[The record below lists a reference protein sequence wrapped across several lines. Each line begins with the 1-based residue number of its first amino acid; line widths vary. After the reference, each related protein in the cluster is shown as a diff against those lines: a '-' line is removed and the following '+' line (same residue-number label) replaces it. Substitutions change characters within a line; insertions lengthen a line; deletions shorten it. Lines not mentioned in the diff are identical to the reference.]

1 MPKIPTF
8 TTQETITGEV
18 GSVKSNIQMSL
29 NQTISSAL
37 APVTKELVQHQIKQK
52 DFENKTEALRLE
64 NDFIREMQDVYTQA
78 GNLENQDQAQ
88 SLIKNQSNIKIQKF
102 NSLASNKNS
111 QTLFNQYAL
120 SEVQKGIFRTS
131 TAVERNTLIALDT
144 LVAEKKSKLLITGID
159 TEDGFDYNVLQR
171 DLEDLYVTNYK
182 GKISNAVLGKLIS
195 GIPNEIKFLEAD
207 KMISNNPREALEM
220 LKNEKDFVGLN
231 YDSRVQLIEKA
242 KKTLAPMVKKKW
254 ELHTQNIDAGK
265 DVEPFNLDLA
275 AEVLEAPTV
284 NAMIT
289 AETLHRET
297 ADNRKIILTS
307 SNKIVNEVV
316 EGIIDE
322 AKERYTP
329 KEFNEIEGYYN
340 NILEQRNKQL
350 DSDPVQFLITT
361 NDNIESLVMEIDSE
375 TNLERTTALQLE
387 LSNILIKEQNKLGI
401 HSSKQKVMTNS
412 MATNFINNY
421 KLASTEKDT
430 DKQYN
435 MLSALETQY
444 GDLEPQVF
452 AQLMEA
458 GLPQAAKFLSSGF
471 ATPGEAKKILSLDQP
486 EKIEALKNYV
496 NDMGGEGEKFTN
508 MREAIRQDSD
518 FKDLENVIRRNVMS
532 DTGEV
537 SPTMEGI
544 VDFLSIY
551 AANEFYA
558 GDSKTF
564 KEATKNAALMFTKNF
579 EVEDTYYFDLSYKDS
594 ITGKPVSKYKREK
607 IIQMLDVIK
616 SDYLPDFKAVAF
628 KSKRTDV
635 KTSEL
640 TEKMEFQMREH
651 GEWRNTADGTGFVY
665 GIVLAGDSFAIPVN
679 ENGEELYI
687 PKDYNENTVPG
698 TDIEIDLDIQSKKQ
712 QARGYFDYQQSMN
725 DAGFKEDFTKGKRTN
740 EIPEGVFGETITS
753 ETITNTVDK
762 IKKTDFGIIGDA
774 SAAMATKEDKALA
787 NPDLKKRI
795 KKFEGVGKKGLNTP
809 YQLEYEKDGK
819 IIKEDFY
826 TVGHGHKLPKGAE
839 IREYSDEEID
849 NFFEEDMKI
858 ATKRVN
864 KLGELNKINLNTI
877 KQDAYDI
884 LVEMALNM
892 GSNPNAKPGEKK
904 GLFGFT
910 KTLKAI
916 KAGEYKLA
924 SEHMVYNFEGED
936 YKDISKKIGKTDWYK
951 QVKKNRAMTLKKL
964 MSQIKK

>member
-207 KMISNNPREALEM
+207 KMISEYPEEALKM
-220 LKNEKDFVGLN
+220 LKNEEDFQGLN

>member
-207 KMISNNPREALEM
+207 KMISEYPEEALKM
-220 LKNEKDFVGLN
+220 LKNEKDFQGLN

-289 AETLHRET
+289 AETLYRET
-297 ADNRKIILTS
+297 ADNKKILLTS
-307 SNKIVNEVV
+307 SNKIVNEVFQ
-316 EGIIDE
+316 GIIDE

-412 MATNFINNY
+412 MATKFINNY

-616 SDYLPDFKAVAF
+616 SDYLPEFKAVAF

-698 TDIEIDLDIQSKKQ
+698 TDVEIDLDIQSKKQ

-774 SAAMATKEDKALA
+774 SASEMDTSWRQNET
-787 NPDLKKRI
+787 I
-795 KKFEGVGKKGLNTP
+795 K
-809 YQLEYEKDGK
+809 K
-819 IIKEDFY
+819 IIKEDPIIEKIIMAESSGNAA
-826 TVGHGHKLPKGAE
+826 TPDSPVGARGLMQIMKNTAEKDTGFGVNYNLSYEELSDPEKNVTYGAAYYKGLKKYFGNERDALIAYNWGAGNTKKWLKKGGKFKNLPKE
-839 IREYSDEEID
+839 TQDY
-849 NFFEEDMKI
+849 
-858 ATKRVN
+858 VN
-864 KLGELNKINLNTI
+864 K
-877 KQDAYDI
+877 I
-884 LVEMALNM
+884 L
-892 GSNPNAKPGEKK
+892 K
-904 GLFGFT
+904 
-910 KTLKAI
+910 
-916 KAGEYKLA
+916 
-924 SEHMVYNFEGED
+924 
-936 YKDISKKIGKTDWYK
+936 
-951 QVKKNRAMTLKKL
+951 
-964 MSQIKK
+964 

>member
-18 GSVKSNIQMSL
+18 GSVKSNIQMGL
-29 NQTISSAL
+29 NQTIGSVL

-120 SEVQKGIFRTS
+120 AEVQKGIFRTS

-207 KMISNNPREALEM
+207 KMISEYPEEALKM
-220 LKNEKDFVGLN
+220 LKNEKDFQGLN

-322 AKERYTP
+322 ARERYTP

-412 MATNFINNY
+412 MATKFIANY
-421 KLASTEKDT
+421 KLAST
-430 DKQYN
+430 
-435 MLSALETQY
+435 
-444 GDLEPQVF
+444 
-452 AQLMEA
+452 
-458 GLPQAAKFLSSGF
+458 
-471 ATPGEAKKILSLDQP
+471 
-486 EKIEALKNYV
+486 NYV

-698 TDIEIDLDIQSKKQ
+698 TDVEIDLDIQSKKQ

-774 SAAMATKEDKALA
+774 SASEMDTSWRQNET
-787 NPDLKKRI
+787 I
-795 KKFEGVGKKGLNTP
+795 K
-809 YQLEYEKDGK
+809 K
-819 IIKEDFY
+819 IIKEDPIIEKIIMAESSGNAA
-826 TVGHGHKLPKGAE
+826 TPDSPVGARGLMQIMKNTAEKDTGFGVNYNLSYEELSDPEKNVTYGAAYYKGLKKYFGNERDALIAYNWGAGNTKKWLKKGGKFKNLPKE
-839 IREYSDEEID
+839 TQDY
-849 NFFEEDMKI
+849 
-858 ATKRVN
+858 VN
-864 KLGELNKINLNTI
+864 K
-877 KQDAYDI
+877 I
-884 LVEMALNM
+884 L
-892 GSNPNAKPGEKK
+892 K
-904 GLFGFT
+904 
-910 KTLKAI
+910 
-916 KAGEYKLA
+916 
-924 SEHMVYNFEGED
+924 
-936 YKDISKKIGKTDWYK
+936 
-951 QVKKNRAMTLKKL
+951 
-964 MSQIKK
+964 